1 MKKILLSFMAL
12 IGVLTAQAERL
23 RVGDDTSGMSYSYL
37 TFETTDGAKVS
48 VSTTGL
54 SLSISGTM
62 LTAGSQ
68 TFTLSNLNR
77 MYFSTTD
84 ESTTTG
90 IKAIENGQLTIDDS
104 VEVYDLQG
112 HKVEKSQMRNGA
124 YIVKTK
130 NGTFKI
136 AVK

>member
-12 IGVLTAQAERL
+12 IGVLTAQAK
-23 RVGDDTSGMSYSYL
+23 SYSYL

-90 IKAIENGQLTIDDS
+90 IKAIDSSQLSIDES

>member
-12 IGVLTAQAERL
+12 IGVLTAQAK
-23 RVGDDTSGMSYSYL
+23 SYSYL

-90 IKAIENGQLTIDDS
+90 IKAIDSSQLSIDDS

>member
-1 MKKILLSFMAL
+1 MMKRILLSFMVL
-12 IGVLTAQAERL
+12 MGVLTAQAK
-23 RVGDDTSGMSYSYL
+23 SYPYL

-54 SLSISGTM
+54 NLSISGTT

>member
-1 MKKILLSFMAL
+1 MMKRILLSFMVL
-12 IGVLTAQAERL
+12 MGVLTAQAK
-23 RVGDDTSGMSYSYL
+23 SYPYL

-54 SLSISGTM
+54 NLSISGTT

-90 IKAIENGQLTIDDS
+90 IKTIDSSQLSMDES

>member
-1 MKKILLSFMAL
+1 MMKRILLSFMVL
-12 IGVLTAQAERL
+12 MGVLTAQAK
-23 RVGDDTSGMSYSYL
+23 SYPYL

-54 SLSISGTM
+54 SLSISGTT

-90 IKAIENGQLTIDDS
+90 IKAIDSSQLSIDES

>member
-12 IGVLTAQAERL
+12 IGVLTAQAE
-23 RVGDDTSGMSYSYL
+23 SYSYL

-90 IKAIENGQLTIDDS
+90 IKAIDSSQLSMDES

>member
-1 MKKILLSFMAL
+1 MMKRILLSFMVL
-12 IGVLTAQAERL
+12 MGVLTAQAK
-23 RVGDDTSGMSYSYL
+23 SYPYL

-54 SLSISGTM
+54 NLSISGTT

-104 VEVYDLQG
+104 LEVYDLQG

>member
-1 MKKILLSFMAL
+1 MKKSLLFFMVL
-12 IGVLTAQAERL
+12 MGVLTAQAK
-23 RVGDDTSGMSYSYL
+23 SYSYL

-90 IKAIENGQLTIDDS
+90 IKAIDSSQLSMDES

>member
-12 IGVLTAQAERL
+12 IGVLTAQAE
-23 RVGDDTSGMSYSYL
+23 SYSYL

-90 IKAIENGQLTIDDS
+90 IKAIYSSQLSIDES

>member
-68 TFTLSNLNR
+68 TFSLSNLSK
-77 MYFSTTD
+77 MYFSVSDEQTTSLYTFIINTIMNPSSD
-84 ESTTTG
+84 EDD
-90 IKAIENGQLTIDDS
+90 IKKADINGDGKVNVVDIVTLTND
-104 VEVYDLQG
+104 G
-112 HKVEKSQMRNGA
+112 R
-124 YIVKTK
+124 
-130 NGTFKI
+130 
-136 AVK
+136 

>member
-12 IGVLTAQAERL
+12 IGVLTAQAE
-23 RVGDDTSGMSYSYL
+23 SYSYL

-48 VSTTGL
+48 VSTIGL

-90 IKAIENGQLTIDDS
+90 IKAIYSSQLSIDES

>member
-1 MKKILLSFMAL
+1 MMKRILLSFMVL
-12 IGVLTAQAERL
+12 MGVLTAQAK
-23 RVGDDTSGMSYSYL
+23 SYPYL

-48 VSTTGL
+48 ISTTGL
-54 SLSISGTM
+54 SLSISGTT

-90 IKAIENGQLTIDDS
+90 IKAIENGQFFEEQSGKAERTIDDS

>member
-12 IGVLTAQAERL
+12 MGVLTAQAE
-23 RVGDDTSGMSYSYL
+23 SYSYL

-90 IKAIENGQLTIDDS
+90 IKAIDSSQLSIDES

>member
-1 MKKILLSFMAL
+1 MMKRILLSFMVL
-12 IGVLTAQAERL
+12 MGVLTAQAK
-23 RVGDDTSGMSYSYL
+23 SYPYL

-54 SLSISGTM
+54 SLSISGTT

>member
-12 IGVLTAQAERL
+12 IGVLTAQAE
-23 RVGDDTSGMSYSYL
+23 SYSYL

-90 IKAIENGQLTIDDS
+90 IKAIDSSQLSIDES

-136 AVK
+136 AVKGKL

>member
-12 IGVLTAQAERL
+12 IGVLTAQAE
-23 RVGDDTSGMSYSYL
+23 SYSYL

-48 VSTTGL
+48 VSTIGL

-90 IKAIENGQLTIDDS
+90 IKTIDSSQLSIDES